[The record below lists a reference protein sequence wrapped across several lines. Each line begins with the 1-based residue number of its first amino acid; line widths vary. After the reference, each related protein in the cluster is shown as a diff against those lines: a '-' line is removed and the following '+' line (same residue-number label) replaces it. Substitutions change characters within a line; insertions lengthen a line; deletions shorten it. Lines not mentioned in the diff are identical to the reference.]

1 MSIEQLAQLG
11 GFAGIAALITALVT
25 LRGAGKRASADATR
39 TAAETIAALH
49 STISGTIS
57 RLEEETGEL
66 RSQVTRLELE
76 LSDARKSVLEM
87 TDMIAELS
95 ARIDAALDVLE
106 GTRDPA
112 GEAARNILEKPSRS
126 RRKGSRTS

>member
-1 MSIEQLAQLG
+1 MTIEQLAQLG
-11 GFAGIAALITALVT
+11 GFAGIAALLTAIVT

-49 STISGTIS
+49 QTISGTIA
-57 RLEEETGEL
+57 RLEEDTSEL
-66 RSQVTRLELE
+66 RDQVGRLEVE

-87 TDMIAELS
+87 TDMLAELS
-95 ARIDAALDVLE
+95 ARIDAALEVLE

-112 GEAARNILEKPSRS
+112 GEAARNILEKPRK
-126 RRKGSRTS
+126 RRKPSGRA